1 MRNHTGREGHGPPR
15 VPRKSSE
22 AGLYTVPR
30 LEELAAEPGKAG
42 VLDTRTARI
51 IAGKALGIFAAS
63 LYRLFETADVDEAG
77 SAALPLGRDSLARG
91 AGAGPG
97 LDDVATVEEVA
108 AIIGKPRRW
117 IIRNAANLPFVI
129 RVTRKHYICSKV
141 ALQRWIASRPRSLK
155 RP

>member
-1 MRNHTGREGHGPPR
+1 MRNHTGGEGHGPPR
-15 VPRKSSE
+15 VPRRSSE

-63 LYRLFETADVDEAG
+63 LYRLFETAEVNEAG
-77 SAALPLGRDSLARG
+77 LTALPLGRDSLARG
-91 AGAGPG
+91 GGAAPG

-108 AIIGKPRRW
+108 TIIGKPRRW

>member
-1 MRNHTGREGHGPPR
+1 MRNHTRGGEPDSSG
-15 VPRKSSE
+15 VPRRSSE
-22 AGLYTVPR
+22 AGLYRVPG

-42 VLDTRTARI
+42 VLDMRTARI

-63 LYRLFETADVDEAG
+63 LYRLFEMAEINGSD
-77 SAALPLGRDSLARG
+77 SAALPAGRDSLARG
-91 AGAGPG
+91 GAAAPG

-108 AIIGKPRRW
+108 AIIDKPRRW
-117 IIRNAANLPFVI
+117 IIRNVANLPFVI